1 MKSKKTGFTSVD
13 EYIATFPEATQKLLQ
28 AVRATIQ
35 AAAPEAREKISYQI
49 GAFELNGK
57 NLIGFAGWKNH
68 ILIYP
73 IPSGTKAFNK
83 EVSKYADGKGTL
95 KFPLDEP
102 LPLKLISRIV
112 KFRVAENLK
121 RVKMKSDKRNRG
133 ETTK

>member
-1 MKSKKTGFTSVD
+1 MRSKKTGFTSID
-13 EYIATFPEATQKLLQ
+13 EYIATFPEDVQKRLEQ
-28 AVRATIQ
+28 VRATIH

-49 GAFELNGK
+49 GTFELNGK

-68 ILIYP
+68 ISIYP
-73 IPSGTKAFNK
+73 IPSGTEAFNK

-112 KFRVAENLK
+112 KFRVADNLRNAETKYGK
-121 RVKMKSDKRNRG
+121 RK
-133 ETTK
+133 